1 MKSLFIVAILLFVF
15 SWAGIF
21 DRPPAERR
29 EIEIADSLIN
39 ALLDQH
45 RRFIDSANAVLDT
58 FQGEVRN
65 DQRDVNLVCIKAH
78 HIDNLQIDRIVELQV
93 VRQEIKMNLS
103 TH

>member
-29 EIEIADSLIN
+29 EIEIADSSIN
-39 ALLDQH
+39 AL
-45 RRFIDSANAVLDT
+45 LDT
-58 FQGEVRN
+58 FQGEIRN

-78 HIDNLQIDRIVELQV
+78 HQDNLQIDRIVELQV